1 MSINDLSPTAL
12 KELEAKLEADLV
24 LVRKVLALLE
34 DHARGTEK
42 PTRLAAEPVAAPP
55 PPRYPHPEEDVPAV
69 VAQMTGT
76 IRQQD
81 VEEKLMEDRG
91 VYFSAPEVRKV
102 LNALVR
108 RGVLAVVEARTGRS
122 GSVYRKL

>member
-12 KELEAKLEADLV
+12 KELEAKLEVDLV

-34 DHARGTEK
+34 DHARVAVV
-42 PTRLAAEPVAAPP
+42 PTLPAAELVAATP

-76 IRQQD
+76 IRLQD

-91 VYFSAPEVRKV
+91 VCFSAPEVRKV

>member
-1 MSINDLSPTAL
+1 M
-12 KELEAKLEADLV
+12 

-34 DHARGTEK
+34 DHARVAVV
-42 PTRLAAEPVAAPP
+42 PTPPAAEPVAVT

-76 IRQQD
+76 IRLQD

-91 VYFSAPEVRKV
+91 VCFSAPEVRKV